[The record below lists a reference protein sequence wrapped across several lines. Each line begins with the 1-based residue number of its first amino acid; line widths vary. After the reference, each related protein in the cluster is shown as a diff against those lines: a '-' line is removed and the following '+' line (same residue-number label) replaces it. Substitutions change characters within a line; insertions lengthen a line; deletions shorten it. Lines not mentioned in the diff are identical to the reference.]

1 MKSEFKKLH
10 RDVLLEWIY
19 DSSNVILEPYKI
31 LSNSK
36 DLMNSYMA
44 SDVSITN
51 NIENYQLF
59 TIDAAANKYAKVDTS
74 KYSFLSTKELVSP
87 EAVRHDKLKIYFP
100 ANYTFEQYQ
109 GIYLRLYTYDY
120 RNNRF
125 FEISNFFFDATD
137 SSSSKLL
144 NTFVSPILY
153 QDRTWNKYIEL
164 NVPSIYTVALQR
176 EDGYAKAGSVNHYLT
191 DGLGLSQTAPIFI
204 DFRFITKIIQIGATK
219 NYLTTQ
225 KATLQVPQI
234 PQLEAL
240 GLYIDESKSGDYF
253 EIYPIYNGEFETF
266 VNFIDDSLRIGK
278 YYYLEFN
285 ITIFEE
291 NIKGKSTTYKVENDF
306 TEIIEYRPILKY
318 STSNAVIDVEMKLV
332 NKYDGNIVFRKGA
345 YGMKPDQLSKYLVN
359 IKKINI
365 DGAFKPKIY
374 SKNQFSRYH
383 IDELGKS
390 PVPENTIE
398 VPVPDLI
405 SIADYKRIISAYS
418 KQALNIVS
426 QSKLENYHYVGAL
439 KIGIKPFDNIFKF
452 ILAFK
457 HLDSGNNSPSKIEP
471 LDLTNCQELKLVFK
485 SDDNIIEFGQYFTNE
500 TVARLGMCQFKVDE
514 VKFQDLKN
522 LYKNGNT
529 IFYITTTNQGIR
541 NIIYTGLYT
550 ILDTADSLGGQTL
563 GDIINGLDAGL
574 LSGSG
579 SIDNNN
585 NNNNNNS
592 NNADTA
598 SIIEPPVEQE
608 TAIVTRK
615 KVPVSSGRSFK
626 NFAKNLP
633 KNVSN
638 LINNSAS
645 KFKKKK

>member
-59 TIDAAANKYAKVDTS
+59 TIDASANKYAKVDTS

-100 ANYTFEQYQ
+100 ANYTFDQYQ

-125 FEISNFFFDATD
+125 FEISNFFFDVTD

-164 NVPSIYTVALQR
+164 NVPSVYTVALQR

-204 DFRFITKIIQIGATK
+204 DFRFITKIIQIGTTK

-240 GLYIDESKSGDYF
+240 GLYINESKLGDYF

-266 VNFIDDSLRIGK
+266 VNFIDESLKIGK

-345 YGMKPDQLSKYLVN
+345 YGMMPDQLSKYLVN

-390 PVPENTIE
+390 PVPENIIE
-398 VPVPDLI
+398 VPVPELI

-418 KQALNIVS
+418 KQALNMIS
-426 QSKLENYHYVGAL
+426 PSKLENYHYIGAL

-457 HLDSGNNSPSKIEP
+457 HLDGGNSNPSKLEP

-485 SDDNIIEFGQYFTNE
+485 SDDNTIEFGQYFTNE

-514 VKFQDLKN
+514 TKFQDLKN
-522 LYKNGNT
+522 LYKSGNIT
-529 IFYITTTNQGIR
+529 FYITTTNQGIR

-550 ILDTADSLGGQTL
+550 ILDTANSLGGQTL
-563 GDIINGLDAGL
+563 GDIINGLDTGL

-579 SIDNNN
+579 FIGDNPNL
-585 NNNNNNS
+585 NS
-592 NNADTA
+592 GLPT
-598 SIIEPPVEQE
+598 IIELPDEQE

-615 KVPVSSGRSFK
+615 KVPVSSSSGSFK
-626 NFAKNLP
+626 NFSKNLT
-633 KNVSN
+633 NSVSN
-638 LINNSAS
+638 LINNSTS